1 MGDRSR
7 ALSDAEKVIEM
18 NRTWYKGYSRKASVL
33 LHVRKYKDCIEM
45 CKIGRI
51 WKWKLRLALSLEPD
65 NEAVLHILSL
75 ADKAST
81 AQVLFLLSVT
91 WIEEYGFLSV
101 RRSRGN
107 DR

>member
-51 WKWKLRLALSLEPD
+51 WKRK
-65 NEAVLHILSL
+65 
-75 ADKAST
+75 
-81 AQVLFLLSVT
+81 
-91 WIEEYGFLSV
+91 
-101 RRSRGN
+101 
-107 DR
+107 

>member
-33 LHVRKYKDCIEM
+33 LKVKKYKDCIEN
-45 CKIGRI
+45 CKIG
-51 WKWKLRLALSLEPD
+51 WGLKFNYNVALSLQPD

-75 ADKAST
+75 ADKAVT
-81 AQVLFLLSVT
+81 AQV
-91 WIEEYGFLSV
+91 
-101 RRSRGN
+101 N
-107 DR
+107 